1 MIALVGVLASCGGGT
16 TTTSGAP
23 AGETTTTAAESD
35 LAPEQVLTYNISS
48 EPPSLDPDLA
58 TDTSSMK
65 IINSIFEGLVYLNA
79 DGSVSPGAAETWDV
93 SADGLDY
100 TFNLRG
106 TDKWTNGDTVT
117 SADFKASWL
126 RMLDPATAADYA
138 YQLYFIKGAEDY
150 NAGKGTADAVAI
162 DATDPKVLKVTLK
175 APTPWFVQMMA
186 LNMFFPIPSKTVE
199 QFGEKW
205 TEPANIVTN
214 GAYKLT
220 AWTHDSDVTIEKW
233 ADWRDAANVT
243 LTSVKFVMI
252 NEDTT
257 AVAAF
262 ENGELDIQPGLPV
275 ADMDRLKTLPEYIV
289 FPMLGTYMMGFNV
302 ESKPLDN
309 VDVRKALAL
318 AIDRQSIVDNVTK
331 AGQIPALGLI
341 PEGMPGFDVI
351 KKDFL
356 KPTAQVDQAKQLLA
370 TAGYPDGKGL
380 PEIVIYYNTNEGH
393 QAVAEAI
400 QEQWKAIG
408 VTATLKNM
416 EWKQY
421 LEFIQNDPSV
431 MVYRYG
437 WVADFADAYNFF
449 DVLRGGG
456 GNNNT
461 RWANETYD
469 ASFDKALNAAS
480 EEERF
485 KIYSDMED
493 ILSVQ
498 DMPVAPVYWYTNPDL
513 VKTYV
518 MDYEPNALGET
529 TYWKDVKIQKH

>member
-1 MIALVGVLASCGGGT
+1 MKSSKRGWLALVLVFAMIALVGVLASCGGTDDT
-16 TTTSGAP
+16 TTVPP
-23 AGETTTTAAESD
+23 AGDTTTTAPAND
-35 LAPEQVLTYNISS
+35 LAPEQTLTYNTSS

-79 DGSVSPGAAETWDV
+79 DGSVSPGAAEKWDV

-150 NAGKGTADAVAI
+150 NGGKGTADAVAI

-199 QFGEKW
+199 QFAEKW

-220 AWTHDSDVTIEKW
+220 AWNHDSDLTIEKW

-275 ADMDRLKTLPEYIV
+275 ADMDRLKTLPEYIRLPDAGYV
-289 FPMLGTYMMGFNV
+289 HDGLQRNGQT
-302 ESKPLDN
+302 
-309 VDVRKALAL
+309 
-318 AIDRQSIVDNVTK
+318 
-331 AGQIPALGLI
+331 AGQRRRP
-341 PEGMPGFDVI
+341 
-351 KKDFL
+351 
-356 KPTAQVDQAKQLLA
+356 QS
-370 TAGYPDGKGL
+370 AGAC
-380 PEIVIYYNTNEGH
+380 H
-393 QAVAEAI
+393 RQAV
-400 QEQWKAIG
+400 
-408 VTATLKNM
+408 
-416 EWKQY
+416 
-421 LEFIQNDPSV
+421 D
-431 MVYRYG
+431 R
-437 WVADFADAYNFF
+437 
-449 DVLRGGG
+449 R
-456 GNNNT
+456 
-461 RWANETYD
+461 
-469 ASFDKALNAAS
+469 
-480 EEERF
+480 
-485 KIYSDMED
+485 
-493 ILSVQ
+493 
-498 DMPVAPVYWYTNPDL
+498 
-513 VKTYV
+513 
-518 MDYEPNALGET
+518 
-529 TYWKDVKIQKH
+529 